1 MDSNSQPMRS
11 AFLRRFQS
19 QARLRRSITVPGF
32 TFLFVAALATA
43 PLAYL
48 AAFVADR
55 SARGRLALTPT
66 LAWIHTYIVAEMAG
80 IVMAACLAC
89 TRPFVSRERYVASH
103 DWLQHWWAATQFHA
117 ARRFFGFTLHVEGI
131 EVLRQGP
138 FILLCRHLSILDNL
152 LPVVLAGSQG
162 VHLRW
167 VLSRRLLVQ
176 PSVDIVGHRLPT
188 AFVGGA
194 VRDPRG
200 DLRRMS
206 ALAKGLGPR
215 EGMVLFPEGRLF
227 SPAKRQAEIARLR
240 RKGAPYLADA
250 AEQLTN
256 VLPPQLGGLLTVL
269 RAVPHVDI
277 VFCSHR
283 GLEAAASRPAIARG
297 GLLRK
302 RVEVRCWRVAAAD
315 IPRGR
320 AELRQWL
327 LARWAEVDRFAAGA

>member
-1 MDSNSQPMRS
+1 MELDTRPQRS
-11 AFLRRFQS
+11 AFLRTFQS
-19 QARLRRSITVPGF
+19 QARLRRSITIPGF
-32 TFLFVAALATA
+32 TLIFIAALLTA
-43 PLAYL
+43 PLAYA

-55 SARGRLALTPT
+55 GSRGRLALTPT

-80 IVMAACLAC
+80 ISISAFLAC
-89 TRPFVSRERYVASH
+89 TRPFVSRKRYIASH
-103 DWLQHWWAATQFHA
+103 DRLQHWWAATQFHA
-117 ARRFFGFTLHVEGI
+117 ARRFFGFSLHVEGI

-194 VRDPRG
+194 VSDPRG
-200 DLRRMS
+200 DLRRIS
-206 ALAKGLGPR
+206 ALAKGIGPR

-227 SPAKRQAEIARLR
+227 SPAKREAEITRLR
-240 RKGAPYLADA
+240 REGDLHLAEA
-250 AEQLTN
+250 AEQMTN

-269 RAVPHVDI
+269 RAVPDVDL

-283 GLEAAASRPAIARG
+283 GLEAAADRPAIARG
-297 GLLRK
+297 GLLKK
-302 RVEVRCWRVAAAD
+302 RVEVRCWRVSAAD

-320 AELRQWL
+320 NELRDWL
-327 LARWAEVDRFAAGA
+327 LARWAEVDRFAAGG